1 MSRAP
6 VFAPSPVSAAAP
18 FSARTVLGLVAIGT
32 ALFVALLWMIGAG
45 MVHGPMNDGGAHG
58 ASKGLTGYAALAR
71 LLENQGWDVQTARS
85 EAELT
90 RPGLVVLTPP
100 PNAPGADLAKIVNK
114 RRYIGP
120 TLVIGP
126 KWQGVPLSALN
137 KSAPGA
143 KPGWVMLDGTTAPE
157 WKGFLDDVG
166 VTITPLSGGGW
177 FADHAAGSL
186 PNQTAVLSGTGDSLI
201 PLVEANR
208 DGRILA
214 AYVADGGNWPA
225 LDVLA
230 LQAAGDSGEDTGPDD
245 DTGLYPLVVVF
256 EPDLVNNY
264 GMSRKEAALYAL
276 RLFNVTGT
284 GAPRTVTF
292 DLTLNGFKRSANL
305 LTLAF
310 TPPFLAATLCLL
322 LAALMVGWRAFLRFG
337 PARVGG
343 PAIAFGKRQLVA
355 NAGGIV
361 RRSGRLHLL
370 AAPYAA
376 LVRERLARTLALPRV
391 ADSAA
396 AEAAIDRALAARA
409 PDATPFSHIAG
420 QLRAARRPAD
430 LLRGAQALHAL
441 ERMLTR

>member
-1 MSRAP
+1 MNR
-6 VFAPSPVSAAAP
+6 AP
-18 FSARTVLGLVAIGT
+18 FSPRAVLGLVGVGT
-32 ALFVALLWMIGAG
+32 ALFVALLYMIGAG

-58 ASKGLTGYAALAR
+58 ASKGLTGYAALAQ
-71 LLENQGWDVQTARS
+71 LLEKQGWTVSTART
-85 EAELT
+85 EAELAQ
-90 RPGLVVLTPP
+90 PGLVVLTPP
-100 PNAPGADLAKIVNK
+100 HNASGADLARLVDK
-114 RRYIGP
+114 RRRIGP
-120 TLVIGP
+120 TLVITP
-126 KWQGVPLSALN
+126 KWQGMPLAKAN
-137 KSAPGA
+137 QAAPGA
-143 KPGWVMLDGTTAPE
+143 KPGWVTLAGTAPPV
-157 WKGFLDDVG
+157 WQGFLDDVG
-166 VTITPLSGGGW
+166 VTITPLPGGAW
-177 FADHAAGSL
+177 FADRAGGTL
-186 PNQTAVLSGTGDSLI
+186 PDHGAVLSGQGDSLV

-225 LDVLA
+225 LDDLA
-230 LQAAGDSGEDTGPDD
+230 LQGALGSPDEYLEPGDNTA
-245 DTGLYPLVVVF
+245 LYPLVVVF
-256 EPDLVNNY
+256 EPDLLDNY

-276 RLFNVTGT
+276 RLFNAAGHDT
-284 GAPRTVTF
+284 PRTVTF
-292 DLTLNGFKRSANL
+292 DLTLSGFKRSANL

-322 LAALMVGWRAFLRFG
+322 LAALIVGWRAFLRFG

-343 PAIAFGKRQLVA
+343 PAIAYGKRQLVA

-376 LVRERLARTLALPRV
+376 LVRERLSRTLALPRL